1 MYINCLHISGSF
13 LTYEHGLIKILI
25 VFVEIILK
33 YNARSHEHH
42 GIQIPDN
49 PDTHNAVP
57 PVLRHRLN
65 CNRSN
70 TSF

>member
-1 MYINCLHISGSF
+1 M
-13 LTYEHGLIKILI
+13 LI

-42 GIQIPDN
+42 GIQIPDT
-49 PDTHNAVP
+49 PDTNDAVP
-57 PVLRHRLN
+57 LVLRHRPN